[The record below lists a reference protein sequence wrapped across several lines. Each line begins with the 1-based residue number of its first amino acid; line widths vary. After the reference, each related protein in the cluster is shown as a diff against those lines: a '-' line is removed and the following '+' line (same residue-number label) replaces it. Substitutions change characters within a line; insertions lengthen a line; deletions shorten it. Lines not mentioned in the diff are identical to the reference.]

1 MAYAD
6 QSMSGNKVTALV
18 IVAIIHIVVGYAL
31 VSGLAYEA
39 AQKVVQKVTT
49 IDIEEE
55 VKKEEEPPP
64 PPPKKVDVPPPPV
77 KVVAPPVKIDIA
89 PQAPVVQTQPE
100 PPKEIPLPP
109 AIQAPVAPR
118 VTPKGAVPRGNPG
131 SWATTN
137 DYPSRALREER
148 AGTTGFKVTVG
159 PDGRVTDCQITSSS
173 GHADLDEATC
183 ANVRRRARFTP
194 ATDGEGQPTSGSY
207 SNRIRWVIPTD

>member
-6 QSMSGNKVTALV
+6 QSMSGNRITALV
-18 IVAIIHIVVGYAL
+18 VVAIIHIVVGYAL

-89 PQAPVVQTQPE
+89 PSPPTVQTQPE
-100 PPKEIPLPP
+100 PPKVIPLPP
-109 AIQAPVAPR
+109 VIQAPAAPR

-131 SWATTN
+131 TWATTN

-148 AGTTGFKVTVG
+148 AGTTGFKVSVG

-194 ATDGEGQPTSGSY
+194 ATDGEGQPTSGTY
-207 SNRIRWVIPTD
+207 SNRVRWVIPTD

>member
-6 QSMSGNKVTALV
+6 QSMSGNRITALV
-18 IVAIIHIVVGYAL
+18 VVAIIHIVVGYAL

-89 PQAPVVQTQPE
+89 PAPPTVQTQPE
-100 PPKEIPLPP
+100 PPKVIPLPP
-109 AIQAPVAPR
+109 VIQAPAAPR

-131 SWATTN
+131 TWATTN

-148 AGTTGFKVTVG
+148 AGTTGFKVNVG

-194 ATDGEGQPTSGSY
+194 ATDGEGQPTSGTY
-207 SNRIRWVIPTD
+207 SNRVRWVIPTD